1 MVRSPGKSTSN
12 RARPSKKETAR
23 PTQAKK
29 PAVTKRRIAQ
39 TKLPVRVQALKGN
52 KFARLSWDS
61 KAKAQVAHMINAN
74 EAANAAVTI
83 HPPKVTRI
91 YNDPDHVILF
101 LWDVARN
108 QYDGGEEVNIDDRR
122 LPPNWR
128 RG

>member
-1 MVRSPGKSTSN
+1 MARSPGKSTLN
-12 RARPSKKETAR
+12 RARPSKKKTAPR
-23 PTQAKK
+23 TQAKK
-29 PAVTKRRIAQ
+29 PAATKRRIVQ
-39 TKLPVRVQALKGN
+39 TKFPDRVQALKGN
-52 KFARLSWDS
+52 KFARLSWDP

-74 EAANAAVTI
+74 EAVNAAATI
-83 HPPKVTRI
+83 HPPRVTRI

-108 QYDGGEEVNIDDRR
+108 EYDGGEEVSINDPR